1 MQQPSRRKQW
11 AETRFWTTHLYE
23 REVDWGW
30 ELLLP
35 FRDPPGDTEPQ
46 TQHIDPA
53 FTEQD
58 TNTHNS
64 GLMNFFTASKR
75 AISYFLKRVDEQSKK
90 CQQQKSTESNSPLLV
105 MAVISLI
112 LACRWTCTQVRE
124 LSINISYR
132 RRPFHRDT
140 QHEYSSVP
148 QHASPQQSLSL
159 TCANSKAEK
168 QPQPGALSATPLTH
182 TRLNA
187 LTLGLLNGL
196 LCVSLVTLLLYS
208 WSLDQQQ
215 HTNVPKMTEK
225 DWT

>member
-1 MQQPSRRKQW
+1 MQQWSRRKQW

-35 FRDPPGDTEPQ
+35 SRDPPGDTEPQ

-53 FTEQD
+53 FTEQH

-64 GLMNFFTASKR
+64 GLANFFPASKW
-75 AISYFLKRVDEQSKK
+75 AISYFLKRGDEQSKK
-90 CQQQKSTESNSPLLV
+90 CQQQQQKSTESNSPLLV

-148 QHASPQQSLSL
+148 QHASPRQSLSL
-159 TCANSKAEK
+159 TCANSEAEK

-182 TRLNA
+182 ISPT
-187 LTLGLLNGL
+187 
-196 LCVSLVTLLLYS
+196 
-208 WSLDQQQ
+208 
-215 HTNVPKMTEK
+215 H
-225 DWT
+225 